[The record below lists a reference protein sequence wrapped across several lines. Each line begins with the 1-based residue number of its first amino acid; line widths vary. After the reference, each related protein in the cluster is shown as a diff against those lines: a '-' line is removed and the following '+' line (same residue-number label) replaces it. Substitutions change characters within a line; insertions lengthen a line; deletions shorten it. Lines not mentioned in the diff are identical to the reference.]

1 MEPQG
6 PTHIFLLSA
15 FSTAHNTLQMVSP
28 SKAEA
33 ADSRGKVVGL
43 LSGLFFPPG
52 WRGGWG
58 RGLGQLKIWSGSS
71 TIFEE
76 EGGRRR
82 DLLGHLWGQWER
94 PGVCA
99 EAGPRKSPNPSW
111 IPSRSCFAGGL
122 QGLGRKSPQHFQGW
136 EKSTIQ

>member
-15 FSTAHNTLQMVSP
+15 FSTAYNTLQMVSP

-52 WRGGWG
+52 CRGG
-58 RGLGQLKIWSGSS
+58 RGLDWGSWKYGVGAALPPKRGVGGGETSSATSGDNGRNQGSVLKQGHIPKPLMDSLR
-71 TIFEE
+71 E
-76 EGGRRR
+76 
-82 DLLGHLWGQWER
+82 LLCGW
-94 PGVCA
+94 P
-99 EAGPRKSPNPSW
+99 P
-111 IPSRSCFAGGL
+111 
-122 QGLGRKSPQHFQGW
+122 GLGRKSPQHFQGW